1 MNGERCAELTQQG
14 ATVDQELAHLTAAAL
29 AFVGSHFALSH
40 PLRAALVKRLGSGG
54 FQAVYSL
61 VALATFGW
69 MVLAFGMVPPQPVLP
84 WDGTAV
90 PLWIIAT
97 LLMLAA
103 SVLLVG
109 SFVGNPALPQPNA
122 KALALHRPKGV
133 FKVTR
138 HPMMWSFALW
148 SAAHVLV
155 SPAARVLVLS
165 GAIAFL
171 ALVGARMQDRK
182 KEVLMGKAWLVWER
196 RTTYWPRLSGFASAG
211 AIPWLGGTALW
222 LGATWAHGGLIAVP
236 AGLWRWI

>member
-1 MNGERCAELTQQG
+1 M
-14 ATVDQELAHLTAAAL
+14 DQELAHLIAAAL

-40 PLRAALVKRLGSGG
+40 PLRAALVKRFGSGG

-69 MVLAFGMVPPQPVLP
+69 MVLAFRKVPPQPGLL
-84 WDGTAV
+84 WDGTAA

-103 SVLLVG
+103 SVLLAG

-122 KALALHRPKGV
+122 KALAMHRPKGV

-155 SPAARVLVLS
+155 SPAVRVLVLS

-182 KEVLMGKAWLVWER
+182 KEVLMGNAWAAWEH
-196 RTTYWPRLSGFASAG
+196 RTSYWPQLSGFASAG
-211 AIPWLGGTALW
+211 LVPWLGGLTLW
-222 LGATWAHGGLIAVP
+222 LGASWAHMAAIGIP
-236 AGLWRWI
+236 AGVWRWL